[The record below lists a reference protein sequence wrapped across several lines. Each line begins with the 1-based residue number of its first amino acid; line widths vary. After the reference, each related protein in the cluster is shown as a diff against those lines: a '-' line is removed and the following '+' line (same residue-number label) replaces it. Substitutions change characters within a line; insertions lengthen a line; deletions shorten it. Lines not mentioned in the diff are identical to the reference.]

1 MGKAGKVH
9 LDYNS
14 SSNSISI
21 SSPITSSNTPSTI
34 SINSLPANSTTTPIF
49 KTAKTLLQE
58 INMWEVEEDIEL
70 SQRISV
76 CVIRPKISSL
86 IDEGGMLYCDYMSFK
101 TFGSTTSWCSFPT
114 FAIFVTVSGVVL
126 VTLIF

>member
-1 MGKAGKVH
+1 MSDQD

-21 SSPITSSNTPSTI
+21 SSPITLSNTPSTI

-58 INMWEVEEDIEL
+58 SQTLNINSNLEDFL
-70 SQRISV
+70 KVFQQGQFNN
-76 CVIRPKISSL
+76 CNFNFYL
-86 IDEGGMLYCDYMSFK
+86 QQ
-101 TFGSTTSWCSFPT
+101 
-114 FAIFVTVSGVVL
+114 
-126 VTLIF
+126 